1 MTSHL
6 ESYSTT
12 DVKLNMLSGVLS
24 GKGIEHEECNI
35 RGIAHVHAYR
45 KDDIFMQ
52 RQLVQSKAYI
62 LEWGGGTCTLMKH
75 TRRWTYSALRYF

>member
-24 GKGIEHEECNI
+24 GKGMQHEEYNI
-35 RGIAHVHAYR
+35 RGIAHVHACR
-45 KDDIFMQ
+45 KEDIFMQ
-52 RQLVQSKAYI
+52 R
-62 LEWGGGTCTLMKH
+62 
-75 TRRWTYSALRYF
+75 